1 MRKLNNT
8 WFLRGNPHGKNHGL
22 ISEPQP
28 NLESTKWW
36 KLQPNPGMS
45 EPSLNACDLSNLIPD
60 ATHKTYF
67 LYEENNTLSEYM
79 NIQMQ
84 HRARETLYAYLRWWI
99 CN

>member
-1 MRKLNNT
+1 MQKINNT
-8 WFLRGNPHGKNHGL
+8 WYLRGNPHEKNHGL
-22 ISEPQP
+22 VSKPHS
-28 NLESTKWW
+28 NLESIKCVNDY
-36 KLQPNPGMS
+36 K
-45 EPSLNACDLSNLIPD
+45 LIPE

-67 LYEENNTLSEYM
+67 LNEENNTLSEYM